1 MRTRPWPGVA
11 TLFNPGERG
20 LFSRF
25 WRDTSGSYVII
36 GALMMPVLV
45 GAVGLGTDYG
55 LWVHTHQTA
64 QSAAD
69 SAAVS
74 AATDGKASN
83 LQIQALAVAASYG
96 FLNGADG
103 ATVTVN
109 QPPKTGSKTTVL
121 NAVEVIVEQTK
132 APLFAAVFLSNPVKI
147 SARSVA
153 IPNAGTGCVIALNAN
168 LTGAA
173 TVQGGSQV
181 NLKNCNLYV
190 NSSHSSALTIA
201 GSAKVS
207 ALSVAVVGDISGES
221 AITAPGGVRTNVSP
235 TADPY
240 ANVSFPH
247 FFGCDNNNRK
257 INSDETLSPGVY
269 CGGLFVTAGAV
280 ATLEPGIYY
289 MDGGDLSIAGNATI
303 QGAGV
308 TIVFTKKN
316 RNNWATVSIGSNA
329 IVNLTAPKTGATA
342 GIVMF
347 GDRNMTQG
355 TSFKLTGGA
364 SQVFGGAIYLPKG
377 ALEYAGGSS
386 ASTGC
391 TQVVADTLSWSG
403 NSSMSLDCSGY
414 ATKPI
419 GSATA
424 SLVE

>member
-1 MRTRPWPGVA
+1 MQSGPWTKRVGA
-11 TLFNPGERG
+11 TLFNAD
-20 LFSRF
+20 LFGRF

-74 AATDGKASN
+74 AATDGKADN
-83 LQIQALAVAASYG
+83 LQTQALAVAASYG

-109 QPPKTGSKTTVL
+109 QPPKTGPKTTVL
-121 NAVEVIVEQTK
+121 NAVEVIVEQTR
-132 APLFAAVFLSNPVKI
+132 APLFTAVFLKNPVKI

-153 IPNAGTGCVIALNAN
+153 IPNAGTGCVIALNAT
-168 LTGAA
+168 LSGSA

-190 NSSHSSALTIA
+190 NSAHSSALTIG
-201 GSAKVS
+201 GSAAVS
-207 ALSVAVVGDISGES
+207 ALSVAVVGDISGLS
-221 AITAPGGVRTNVSP
+221 AITAPGGIRTNASP
-235 TADPY
+235 TTDPY
-240 ANVSFPH
+240 ANVSFPP
-247 FFGCDNNNRK
+247 FFGCDHSNRK

-280 ATLEPGIYY
+280 ATLGPGIYY
-289 MDGGDLSIAGNATI
+289 MDGGDLTVAGNGTI
-303 QGAGV
+303 QGTGV
-308 TIVFTKKN
+308 TIVFTKKS

-364 SQVFGGAIYLPKG
+364 SQIFGGAIYLPKG

-403 NSSMSLDCSGY
+403 STSMSLDCTGY

-419 GSATA
+419 GSLTA
-424 SLVE
+424 SVVE

>member
-1 MRTRPWPGVA
+1 
-11 TLFNPGERG
+11 
-20 LFSRF
+20 
-25 WRDTSGSYVII
+25 
-36 GALMMPVLV
+36 MMPVLV

-83 LQIQALAVAASYG
+83 LQIQAFAVTASYG

-109 QPPKTGSKTTVL
+109 QPPKTGPKTTVL

-132 APLFAAVFLSNPVKI
+132 APLFAAVFLSSPVKI

-153 IPNAGTGCVIALNAN
+153 VPNAGTGCVIALNAN

-181 NLKNCNLYV
+181 NLTNCNLYV
-190 NSSHSSALTIA
+190 NSSHSSALTVA

-240 ANVSFPH
+240 ANVSFPP

-280 ATLEPGIYY
+280 ATLEPGI
-289 MDGGDLSIAGNATI
+289 
-303 QGAGV
+303 
-308 TIVFTKKN
+308 
-316 RNNWATVSIGSNA
+316 
-329 IVNLTAPKTGATA
+329 
-342 GIVMF
+342 
-347 GDRNMTQG
+347 
-355 TSFKLTGGA
+355 
-364 SQVFGGAIYLPKG
+364 
-377 ALEYAGGSS
+377 
-386 ASTGC
+386 
-391 TQVVADTLSWSG
+391 
-403 NSSMSLDCSGY
+403 
-414 ATKPI
+414 
-419 GSATA
+419 
-424 SLVE
+424 